1 MLQGAYRLF
10 HQAIVEVID
19 PRRVFSDPLSTL
31 AYGTDA
37 SCYRLVPK
45 LVIQTH
51 SEAEVQAVLAQAA
64 ALKLP
69 VTFRAAGT
77 SLSGQAVSD
86 SILVVA
92 NHGWKDLQVL
102 DEGRAIRL
110 QPGVIARPPMRH
122 CCRLAARSV
131 RTRPPSTRR

>member
-19 PRRVFSDPLSTL
+19 PKRVFSDPLSTL

-51 SEAEVQAVLAQAA
+51 DEAEVQAVLAQAA

-92 NHGWKDLQVL
+92 NHGWKELQVL

-110 QPGVIARPPMRH
+110 QPG
-122 CCRLAARSV
+122 
-131 RTRPPSTRR
+131 